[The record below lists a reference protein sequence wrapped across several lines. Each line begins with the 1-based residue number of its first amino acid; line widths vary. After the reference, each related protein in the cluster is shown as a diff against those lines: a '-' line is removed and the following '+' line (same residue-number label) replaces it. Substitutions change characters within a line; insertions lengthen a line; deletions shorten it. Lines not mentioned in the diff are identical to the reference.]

1 MQEMNQLM
9 AIVMVIAG
17 AMSFYYAFTG
27 NGKVYE
33 NDYPKAMKE
42 EANKFLRLFLW
53 IVAPIALVSG
63 VLELIGYDWAYL
75 IGMAILPMIVVY
87 YIIFRRKFKEY
98 LKKK

>member
-9 AIVMVIAG
+9 AGIMVLAG
-17 AMSFYYAFTG
+17 AMSLYYAFTG

-42 EANKFLRLFLW
+42 EANKFLRAFLW
-53 IVAPIALVSG
+53 MIAPIALASG
-63 VLELIGYDWAYL
+63 ILEFSGFSWGYFIGL
-75 IGMAILPMIVVY
+75 AILPMIIVY
-87 YIIFRRKFKEY
+87 YILFRRKFREY